1 VKNLVGEFD
10 DSAETAHRL
19 WVWYLALGIALIL
32 VGLYCIWAEGAAT
45 MASVFLLGVI
55 VLVAGV
61 AQIVGAFL
69 SRGAGHVVLLL
80 MIGALDVIVGLML
93 IEYPL
98 AGALTI
104 TLLLAALFVFGGI
117 FRFVSALWLQFPH
130 YGWVA
135 FGGLVS
141 VILGILLWTQWPV
154 SALWFIGFVVG
165 LNFVFAGFSW
175 SMMAWRLR
183 AAA

>member
-1 VKNLVGEFD
+1 MKNMVREFD
-10 DSAETAHRL
+10 DSVESAHKL

-32 VGLYCIWAEGAAT
+32 VGLYCMWAEGAAT
-45 MASVFLLGVI
+45 MASVFLLGAV

-61 AQIVGAFL
+61 AQIVSAFL
-69 SRGAGHVVLLL
+69 ARGAGHIILLL
-80 MIGALDVIVGLML
+80 MVGILDVIVGLML
-93 IEYPL
+93 MEHPV
-98 AGALTI
+98 AGALFI

-135 FGGLVS
+135 FSGLIS
-141 VILGILLWTQWPV
+141 IILGILLWTQWPV

-165 LNFVFAGFSW
+165 LNFIFAGFSW
-175 SMMAWRLR
+175 SMLAWKLK
-183 AAA
+183 AA

>member
-1 VKNLVGEFD
+1 
-10 DSAETAHRL
+10 
-19 WVWYLALGIALIL
+19 
-32 VGLYCIWAEGAAT
+32 
-45 MASVFLLGVI
+45 
-55 VLVAGV
+55 
-61 AQIVGAFL
+61 
-69 SRGAGHVVLLL
+69 

-98 AGALTI
+98 VGALTI
-104 TLLLAALFVFGGI
+104 TLLLAALFVFGGL

-130 YGWVA
+130 YGWIA
-135 FGGLVS
+135 LGGVVS
-141 VILGILLWTQWPV
+141 VVLGVLLWTQWPV